1 MSNADN
7 VALDKTVILHYLM
20 SCIVSEGGVYRK
32 YKGVE
37 MELQVYLHNY
47 YILGIFMGILE
58 ISPK

>member
-1 MSNADN
+1 MSNDDN
-7 VALDKTVILHYLM
+7 VALEKTVILHYLM

-47 YILGIFMGILE
+47 YILGILLGILE